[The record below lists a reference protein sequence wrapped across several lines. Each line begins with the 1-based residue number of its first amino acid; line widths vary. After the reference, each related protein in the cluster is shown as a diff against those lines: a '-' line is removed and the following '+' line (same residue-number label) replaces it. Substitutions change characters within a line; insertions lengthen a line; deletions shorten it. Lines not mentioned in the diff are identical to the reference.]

1 MPILVNGEVGQIA
14 APTARTLKAVA
25 AEKDIALRR
34 LVEAYVAQVHQADP
48 LRLER
53 AERAYIRIARE
64 WDDLA

>member
-1 MPILVNGEVGQIA
+1 MPILVDGKVGQIT
-14 APTARTLKAVA
+14 APPQRSPQAVK
-25 AEKDIALRR
+25 AEKDIALLR
-34 LVEAYVAQVHQADP
+34 LVEAYVAQVHQADL